1 MNAHIKHIMNM
12 QTIDSNSPSRINEF
26 FEKLVTHIQA
36 FEKTG
41 KVTDVNGYVWMMLE
55 HLPVIRSDVV
65 YDNNNWQE

>member
-26 FEKLVTHIQA
+26 FEKLVAHIQA
-36 FEKTG
+36 FEKTV
-41 KVTDVNGYVWMMLE
+41 KVTDINGYVWMMLE